1 VQVTLSVTDSSQT
14 AAASVAIDF
23 AGNLAQPWIVNKFPL
38 NVTTNWLTISPTSGI
53 GPAQLKLQASAAG
66 LASGVYTATVIVTTA
81 NTTPGYANVTV
92 VFVVGASS
100 TTIIASAAN
109 AASRAGAFAP
119 GMLMTVSGSQLAP
132 ATVQA
137 RAFPLGLSMAGVSAT
152 VNGVTA
158 PVSAVAPDQLT
169 IQIPYETGAGPAVL
183 GVNNN
188 GQVAAYLFQVTPS
201 APGIFTDQ
209 NGGLVPV
216 ASGRPG
222 QTLVMS
228 ITGEGDTSPA
238 LANGSTPALGT
249 PQSRL
254 PSPRLPVTMSIGG
267 IPAQIVSTSIPSGF
281 VGKTQIS
288 FKIPLDAA
296 PGVQSVIVTVG
307 GVDSPPANLTVTP

>member
-1 VQVTLSVTDSSQT
+1 
-14 AAASVAIDF
+14 
-23 AGNLAQPWIVNKFPL
+23 
-38 NVTTNWLTISPTSGI
+38 
-53 GPAQLKLQASAAG
+53 
-66 LASGVYTATVIVTTA
+66 
-81 NTTPGYANVTV
+81 
-92 VFVVGASS
+92 
-100 TTIIASAAN
+100 
-109 AASRAGAFAP
+109 
-119 GMLMTVSGSQLAP
+119 
-132 ATVQA
+132 
-137 RAFPLGLSMAGVSAT
+137 MAGVAAT
-152 VNGVTA
+152 VNGITA

-188 GQVAAYLFQVTPS
+188 GQVAAYSFQVAPS

-228 ITGEGDTSPA
+228 ITGEGDTSPV

-249 PQSRL
+249 SQSRL
-254 PSPRLPVTMSIGG
+254 PSPRLPVTMTIGG
-267 IPAQIVSTSIPSGF
+267 IQAQVVSASIPSGF

-296 PGVQSVIVTVG
+296 PGVQPVVVTVG